1 MWSFFPILETEPF
14 RYSKWFTAKTAILR
28 RRWWRQLSIKIE
40 LKFFC
45 TRGMWS
51 LSSGMRAPFRVIAT
65 FFHFLFILFSSC
77 SSNTSFLR
85 KYFNYIKKAATQLR
99 VGSDEIELVFLCLL
113 YFNLST
119 RPSPSRVR
127 CRDYVP
133 CTSATSSS
141 FQLQAADLFQQSE
154 YLKSNRSQIVST
166 QYRSIDLSPNRDE
179 LSWRLAVF
187 FDRSVGPL
195 SRASIIEAVN
205 LIFRWRVTV
214 KVCTSLLSVVCKLSA
229 SPIE

>member
-28 RRWWRQLSIKIE
+28 PRWWRQLSNKIE

-51 LSSGMRAPFRVIAT
+51 LSSGMRARLCVIAT

-119 RPSPSRVR
+119 RPTPSRVR

-166 QYRSIDLSPNRDE
+166 QYRSIAE
-179 LSWRLAVF
+179 SWWTLLTTRRF
-187 FDRSVGPL
+187 FRSVG
-195 SRASIIEAVN
+195 RASLSCLNNRGSELN
-205 LIFRWRVTV
+205 LPM
-214 KVCTSLLSVVCKLSA
+214 KSDCESMYKSVECCV
-229 SPIE
+229 